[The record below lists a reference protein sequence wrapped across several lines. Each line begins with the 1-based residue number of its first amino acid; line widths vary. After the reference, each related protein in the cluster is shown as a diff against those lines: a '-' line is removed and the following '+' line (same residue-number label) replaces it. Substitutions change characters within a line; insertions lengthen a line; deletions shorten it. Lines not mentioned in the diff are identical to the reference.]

1 MSEEVSTI
9 RLYLMRVVYLGN
21 FVMLGFNVWPR
32 ILHQD
37 QAWDPLPGVAFSF
50 WAALCVLSGL
60 GIRYPL
66 AMLPLLLLQLFY
78 KSVWLMAVAI
88 PLRSAGR
95 STELTNIFISGA
107 VADLI
112 VIPWPYVVRHYVMKH
127 GDRWK

>member
-1 MSEEVSTI
+1 MEQEVSTI

-21 FVMLGFNVWPR
+21 CVMLGIDVWPR
-32 ILHQD
+32 IVHHEGV
-37 QAWDPLPGVAFSF
+37 WDPLPGVAFSF
-50 WAALCVLSGL
+50 WAALSVLSGL

-66 AMLPLLLLQLFY
+66 AMLPVLLLQLIY
-78 KSVWLMAVAI
+78 KSVWLVAVDI

-95 STELTNIFISGA
+95 STELTNIFIAGA

-112 VIPWPYVVRHYVMKH
+112 VIPWPYVLRHYVMKR